1 MRQPQEQV
9 LQSQVFPQLQVF
21 FEFDIL
27 FLLFFKY
34 ARDAHSITLTLDYRK
49 HYTPHVH

>member
-1 MRQPQEQV
+1 VRQPQEQV

-27 FLLFFKY
+27 FLLFFNM
-34 ARDAHSITLTLDYRK
+34 RVMRTQ
-49 HYTPHVH
+49 